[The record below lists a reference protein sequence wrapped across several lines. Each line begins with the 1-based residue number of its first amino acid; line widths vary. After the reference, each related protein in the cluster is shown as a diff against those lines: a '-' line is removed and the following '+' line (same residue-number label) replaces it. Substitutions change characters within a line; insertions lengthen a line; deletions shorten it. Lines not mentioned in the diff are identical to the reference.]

1 MATSNQINTNF
12 SVEDSILKRSTL
24 LYLEDDET
32 IGQETFSIFEKVFG
46 KVYFGKDGQEG
57 IDLYN
62 NHKNEIDIILTDINM
77 PNVNGLEF
85 MSEVRKLD
93 FEIPVLIITAF
104 NDVNILSRAI
114 KLNVTDYIVKPM
126 QLNSTLKILNKILT
140 NRHNQK
146 LVDKQ
151 QKELQIYKDIIDNEN
166 LVSET
171 DLKGYITYAN
181 DIFCKVSG
189 YTKEELIG
197 ANHNIV
203 RHPDVSPKVY
213 ENLWETIQQGNIWR
227 GKIKNKTKDGSY
239 YYVKS
244 TIFPILDEDGN
255 IEKYVSSRY
264 VITEEEEEK
273 HKLKKF
279 IMKQKSDQIKHAKQ
293 MKEDFDDAVHFAK
306 MQKDEQVAKFI
317 HELNE
322 QIKSLR
328 TKNADNKGRII
339 SLENKLKE
347 ALDKNDD
354 LQKGYQIRIEKLHKT
369 SVLAVENYQ
378 KIKKRSDIISEKYEK
393 AQEGIKTFQGYIDE
407 YREKIKNL
415 EDVIAA
421 YEDKF
426 GQLGRLK

>member
-57 IDLYN
+57 IDFYN

-171 DLKGYITYAN
+171 DLKGYINYAN

>member
-1 MATSNQINTNF
+1 MATSNQTNTNF

-77 PNVNGLEF
+77 PNMNGLEF